1 MVDQATGA
9 AAGVDTVKKVVLV
22 GVLLVGTQ
30 AAAQEPSY
38 LVYVASESA
47 DEVSLLRFTPGD
59 GLHVEKVISVGFFPA
74 EMEGPHGINID
85 PTGEHWYLTL
95 GHGFPFGKLLKYR
108 TGADTL
114 ESWVDLGLFP
124 ATAVVSPS
132 SRFAFVVNSNF
143 YGEHVPST
151 VSVVDVE
158 SMVELDRLQTCTM
171 PHGSR
176 LSPDGRR
183 HYSTCM
189 IDDRLVEIDVEE
201 VAVVRTLDVSPE
213 GDGRCS
219 PTWAAPT
226 PDGVRVYV
234 MCNRSSEIVE
244 VDRAAWRIA
253 ARWPAPR
260 APYNGD
266 VTPDGSRLVVTQKG
280 SAEVSVW
287 DVRSRERMALVP
299 STRRVTHGVAISPDS
314 RYAFISVEGIGGDAG
329 AVDVIDLTSYERV
342 ASVDVGKQAGGIIF
356 WRMEER

>member
-1 MVDQATGA
+1 VKKAEKRIV
-9 AAGVDTVKKVVLV
+9 AAGLRTVAL
-22 GVLLVGTQ
+22 GVLLIGTP
-30 AAAQEPSY
+30 AAAQERSY
-38 LVYVASESA
+38 FVYVASESA

-74 EMEGPHGINID
+74 EMEGPHGINVD

-114 ESWVDLGLFP
+114 EGWVGLGLFP
-124 ATAVVSPS
+124 ATVVVSPS

-143 YGEHVPST
+143 YGERVPST

-176 LSPDGRR
+176 LGPAGDRPYAPG
-183 HYSTCM
+183 M
-189 IDDRLVEIDVEE
+189 IADRLVEIDVEE
-201 VAVVRTLDVSPE
+201 VAVARTLDVSPE

-226 PDGVRVYV
+226 PDGARVYV
-234 MCNRSSEIVE
+234 MCNRSSEIIE
-244 VDRAAWRIA
+244 VDRAAWRIV
-253 ARWPAPR
+253 ARWAAPR
-260 APYNGD
+260 APYNAD

-287 DVRSRERMALVP
+287 DVRSRERAALVP

-314 RYAFISVEGIGGDAG
+314 RYAFTSVEGVGGEAG
-329 AVDVIDLTSYERV
+329 AVDDIDLTSYERV
-342 ASVDVGKQAGGIIF
+342 ASVDIGKQAGGIIF
-356 WRMEER
+356 WRISER